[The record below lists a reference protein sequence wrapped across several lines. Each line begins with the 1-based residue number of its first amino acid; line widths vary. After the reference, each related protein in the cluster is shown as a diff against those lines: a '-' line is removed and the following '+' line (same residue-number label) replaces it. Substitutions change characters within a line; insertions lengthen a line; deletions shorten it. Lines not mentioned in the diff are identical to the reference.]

1 MNAQEQQRYLE
12 NTDGDNEALAKLY
25 YLRAVRDG
33 VITDP
38 DFESFKIRIWS
49 EYDRNRISR

>member
-12 NTDGDNEALAKLY
+12 NTDGDNEAIAKLY